1 METRKEHG
9 GAGSS
14 GGHGGTGS
22 SGSQGDDRRS
32 QGGPDEDRR
41 DLEHAVPGGT
51 QVAPYKWWAEGE
63 QRGTGALSGLNSG
76 TGALWAGRGDRS
88 PLWAKLRNGSPLWA
102 GWGGQEPSLG

>member
-1 METRKEHG
+1 MAEQELRGHG
-9 GAGSS
+9 GAVSS

-63 QRGTGALSGLNSG
+63 QRE
-76 TGALWAGRGDRS
+76 
-88 PLWAKLRNGSPLWA
+88 
-102 GWGGQEPSLG
+102 QERSLG